1 MPFPNFH
8 SARLIDPQRFE
19 RFATQKDQG
28 GDGVDFILGIRA
40 DDGSEIQ
47 AIRFDRTKF
56 TVAEAKKWLVDHDF
70 KAILFEE
77 ATGEDEMQET
87 GKDLGAFV
95 KAEAG
100 RRGLTFA
107 EVARRGGDSPSAV
120 AMVARGEVQK
130 PNDNCVRKLAKG
142 LGVSFERLRALRDR
156 GMQEAEHEDDE
167 IEAPKLENEILNLR
181 DKDFPK
187 GRCGLCRYFVEPN
200 VCKIL
205 EGPVAAELVCD
216 GFQGIEEG
224 FPPYEVRDEDW
235 LDFVNGMVKEQPY
248 QHIVVAGHLTQAGPI
263 VIIKDT
269 IKPKPHIFS
278 LSKKFHIGHTSTEH
292 HWTQE
297 DVDGFIRDGG
307 GMAEAIFEGIRP
319 AFGSPG
325 GKKLLAQTIVGL
337 IPEHSKYVEPFAG
350 AGAVFFAK
358 DPSKV
363 EVLNDKDS
371 EIAEAFQFLKASTEA
386 DRKKLRSM
394 PMDRDEKTFERVK
407 ASSNGST
414 VERFHRFLYT
424 NAFSMGNSRDYYA
437 DGVAKTISHKIDRMD
452 RLAERLAHVK
462 ISSKDFRQTI
472 AEHDGPSTFFYLEPP
487 YPTKQSGV
495 MKTGLTNQ
503 DILGSVRNLK
513 GRFILSLPDDDETQ
527 KLFSGFRQMTV
538 DVRRTL
544 EMENPH
550 IATELLIANFP
561 MRQSDRIA
569 ASVDTIIIGLIEEIR
584 PFLASLPDGGK
595 VYHAE
600 RERLLKMS
608 P

>member
-1 MPFPNFH
+1 VPFPNFH
-8 SARLIDPQRFE
+8 SARLIDPKRFE
-19 RFATQKDQG
+19 RFATQKNQG

-56 TVAEAKKWLVDHDF
+56 TVAEARKWLADHDF
-70 KAILFEE
+70 KPILFEE
-77 ATGEDEMQET
+77 ATGE
-87 GKDLGAFV
+87 
-95 KAEAG
+95 
-100 RRGLTFA
+100 
-107 EVARRGGDSPSAV
+107 
-120 AMVARGEVQK
+120 
-130 PNDNCVRKLAKG
+130 
-142 LGVSFERLRALRDR
+142 
-156 GMQEAEHEDDE
+156 GMQEQVGEDGPIDVDK
-167 IEAPKLENEILNLR
+167 APKLENEVLNLR
-181 DKDFPK
+181 EKDFPK

-248 QHIVVAGHLTQAGPI
+248 QHIVVAGHLTPAGPI

-297 DVDGFIRDGG
+297 DVDQLIRDGG

-337 IPEHSKYVEPFAG
+337 IPEHTIYVEPF

-358 DPSKV
+358 DPSEL

-371 EIAEAFQFLKASTEA
+371 EIAEAFQFIQASTEA
-386 DRKKLRSM
+386 DRGKLRAM
-394 PMDRDEKTFERVK
+394 PLDRDQKTFERLK
-407 ASSNGST
+407 ASSNGSP

-424 NAFSMGNSRDYYA
+424 NAFSMGNSRESYA

-452 RLAERLAHVK
+452 RLAERLADVR
-462 ISSKDFRQTI
+462 ISSKDFRDVIT
-472 AEHDGPSTFFYLEPP
+472 EHDGPKTCFYLDPP
-487 YPTKQSGV
+487 YPTQQGAL
-495 MKTGLTNQ
+495 KTDLKTA
-503 DILGSVRNLK
+503 DIVEAVKKIRGK
-513 GRFILSLPDDDETQ
+513 FILSLPDDRETREAFRGFEIQ
-527 KLFSGFRQMTV
+527 KVS
-538 DVRRTL
+538 VRRT
-544 EMENPH
+544 MNMANPH
-550 IATELLIANFP
+550 VDGELLIANFP

-569 ASVDTIIIGLIEEIR
+569 ASVDDVTVELVESLR
-584 PFLASLPDGGK
+584 PFLAALPDRGSA
-595 VYHAE
+595 YLTE